1 MKKVLAGRASSAAL
15 FLLLSCLGMWGQL
28 YTGSITGT
36 VKDPS
41 GGGVPSASVTITN
54 VATGFSY
61 KAQSDSSGI
70 YTVRNL
76 PPGTYTEKVDV
87 AGFAPF
93 NRPNIVVDVNGNV
106 TLDAQLALSSS
117 SQTVTVAES
126 ATPLQSD
133 DATTGQTL
141 NRTAINNLPLV
152 NRNVF
157 DLAFLAPGVTQ
168 PPGSTYGNG
177 SQYATNFT
185 SNGSRNDQG
194 DLLLDGVTTT
204 AGENNP
210 GVVKPLYVPPVDA
223 VQEFKVQQSNMSAEL
238 AGGTVINVI
247 TRSGTNSF
255 HGELW
260 EFFRNN
266 DLDANNFFSNSA
278 GLGQPH
284 LERNDFGGEVGG
296 PIKKNKAFFFFD
308 YAGLRY
314 LQGTTSGTIGVPDAA
329 ERAGNFGEL
338 CGRAGGSFSGAGVCS
353 AAAGQIYDPFTGVLN
368 ASGNGATSR
377 TPIPFDNL
385 ATYQSPGNPLSPR
398 TLVGARGNLIDPVSA
413 KLIQAYPL
421 PNVRVGSAAY
431 NPYQNFVGQG
441 ANTTNQKSFDIKVD
455 QRFTDFDSL
464 SVRFSHEWQNYQ
476 NANFFGNGYDT
487 NTQGPTTDSAYLGV
501 INYTHTISPTTVA
514 TVSLGYSH
522 DLNNTA
528 GIAALTPGFNQVTT
542 LGLPAYTLQ
551 SGVIAPPSILV
562 YGGYGSENG
571 NGSIGA
577 QGWSVLNYGSET
589 AHLIGSVDHVA
600 GNHEIKVGAE
610 LRRYRINFI
619 QAGNPAGL
627 YSFDQFGTASGSANS
642 GGLGGDA
649 MATFLTGYNNN
660 GFSQYEIPPSVAT
673 QSYDMAAF
681 VQDNWHVNSRL
692 TLNLGVRYDV
702 VTPRTYR
709 YDNANYFDP
718 AAPSP
723 LGPPYQGALQYVA
736 INGNPRPQ
744 FDTYYGAIGPRVGMA
759 YRVGQNMTV
768 RAGYGIFYDPSVM
781 AAAGA
786 GAGGNQ
792 GYQAITSGISNVP
805 ASPNIPN
812 SFLSN
817 GFPQGILPVTG
828 NSQGTAAEL
837 GLGISGAPYR
847 TWNQVPQEQTWSFG
861 VQKEVRFGILL
872 DAEYVGRKGTHLYFG
887 GTNNLDELSAQQAN
901 AYRANPAYY
910 NQQVTNPFYKNPLI
924 STTGSIASATVPRWQ
939 LLLPYPQYTGVSV
952 SANPAANSIYNALQ
966 LRAEK
971 RFSQGIQFLF
981 TYVWSKSMDDS
992 SSAASGLNFLG
1003 SGGLTTIQDPNNRA
1017 IERSVSSYNL
1027 PQVVQFSW
1035 TYELPYG
1042 RGRMFGS
1049 NVKPVVNFI
1058 LGGWQLNGIYRWDD
1072 GFPIG
1077 LGFNGN
1083 VNLPNYG
1090 TQRPNLTGNLQ
1101 TCGTGNLNQYFC
1113 NPGVAVAPAAYT
1125 DGNAP
1130 RYLTSARAPGTD
1142 NLTASFFKSFPLGF
1156 REGARIEFRLEA
1168 FNVLN
1173 RVQFAGPDTTVGN
1186 ATFGR
1191 ISAQAN
1197 APRQVQLGLKAYF

>member
-1 MKKVLAGRASSAAL
+1 MKAALIRRVLSAAL
-15 FLLLSCLGMWGQL
+15 LLVSGSLCTWAQL
-28 YTGSITGT
+28 YTGSITGG

-41 GGGVPSASVTITN
+41 GSNVPNASVTITN
-54 VATGFSY
+54 VANGFAF
-61 KAQSDSSGI
+61 KAQTDASGI

-76 PPGTYTEKVDV
+76 PPGTYTERVD
-87 AGFAPF
+87 ATGFAAF
-93 NRPNIVVDVNGNV
+93 ERPNIIVDVNGNV
-106 TLDAQLALSSS
+106 TVNADLNLSSAA
-117 SQTVTVAES
+117 QTVTVAES
-126 ATPLQSD
+126 TTPLQSD

-168 PPGSTYGNG
+168 PPGSAYGNG
-177 SQYATNFT
+177 SGYATNFT
-185 SNGSRNDQG
+185 SDGSRNDQG

-223 VQEFKVQQSNMSAEL
+223 VEEFKVQQSNMSAEI

-247 TRSGTNSF
+247 TRSGGNSL

-278 GLGQPH
+278 GLGQAH
-284 LERNDFGGEVGG
+284 LERNDFGGEIGG

-308 YAGLRY
+308 FAGLRY
-314 LQGTTSGTIGVPDAA
+314 LQGVTSGTIGVPDAA
-329 ERAGNFGEL
+329 ERTGNFGEL
-338 CGRAGGSFSGAGVCS
+338 CGRASGSFNAAGICS

-368 ASGNGATSR
+368 AAGNGATGR

-385 ATYQSPGNPLSPR
+385 ALYQSPGNPLSPR
-398 TLVGARGNLIDPVSA
+398 KLAAAPGNLIDPVSA

-421 PNVRVGSAAY
+421 PNVNVGSAAY
-431 NPYQNFVGQG
+431 NPYQNFIGQG

-455 QRFTDFDSL
+455 QRFTDADSL
-464 SVRFSHEWQNYQ
+464 SVRFSHEWETYM

-501 INYTHTISPTTVA
+501 INYTHTFSPTTVG
-514 TVSLGYSH
+514 TISFGYSH
-522 DLNNTA
+522 DLNTTG
-528 GIAALTPGFNQVTT
+528 GIAKLTPGFNQVTT
-542 LGLPAYTLQ
+542 LGLPAYTLA
-551 SGVIAPPSILV
+551 SGVIAPPSINV
-562 YGGYGSENG
+562 YGGYASENG

-600 GNHEIKVGAE
+600 GNHEIKVGGE
-610 LRRYRINFI
+610 VRRYRINFI
-619 QAGNPAGL
+619 QAGNPAGI

-642 GGLGGDA
+642 SGVGGDG
-649 MATFLTGYNNN
+649 MATFLTGYNNS

-673 QSYDMAAF
+673 QSYDVAGF
-681 VQDNWHVNSRL
+681 VQDNWHVNDRL

-718 AAPSP
+718 SVPSP
-723 LGPPYQGALQYVA
+723 LGAPYQGALQYVGFE
-736 INGNPRPQ
+736 GNPRTQ
-744 FDTYYGAIGPRVGMA
+744 FDTYYGAIGPRFGLA
-759 YRVGQNMTV
+759 YRVGKNMTV
-768 RAGYGIFYDPSVM
+768 RGGYGIFYDPSVM
-781 AAAGA
+781 AASGA

-792 GYQAITSGISNVP
+792 GYQAVTPGVSNVP
-805 ASPNIPN
+805 GFPNVPN

-817 GFPQGILPVTG
+817 GFPQGILPVSGNTTG
-828 NSQGTAAEL
+828 RASEI

-861 VQKEVRFGILL
+861 VQKEVAFNILL

-887 GTNNLDELSAQQAN
+887 GINNLDELSAQQAN
-901 AYRANPAYY
+901 AYRANPTYY
-910 NQQVTNPFYKNPLI
+910 NQQVANPFFGNPLVNA
-924 STTGSIASATVPRWQ
+924 TGGLASATVPRWQ

-952 SANPAANSIYNALQ
+952 SNNPAANSLYNALQ

-971 RFSQGIQFLF
+971 RFSKGLQFLF
-981 TYVWSKSMDDS
+981 TYVWSKSIDDS
-992 SSAASGLNFLG
+992 SSAGSGLNFLG
-1003 SGGLTTIQDPNNRA
+1003 AGGLATIQDPNNRA

-1027 PQVVQFSW
+1027 PQVVQFSF

-1042 RGRMFGS
+1042 HGRMFGA
-1049 NVKPVVNFI
+1049 NVNPIVDFV

-1077 LGFNGN
+1077 LGYNAS

-1090 TQRPNLTGNLQ
+1090 TQRPNLTGNLT

-1113 NPGVAVAPAAYT
+1113 NPGVAVAPPQYQ

-1130 RYLTSARAPGTD
+1130 RYLTSARAPGT
-1142 NLTASFFKSFPLGF
+1142 NNVTASLFKSFPLGF

-1173 RVQFAGPDTTVGN
+1173 RVQFGAPDTTVGD

-1191 ISAQAN
+1191 ISSQAN
-1197 APRQVQLGLKAYF
+1197 APRQVQLGIKAYF

>member
-1 MKKVLAGRASSAAL
+1 LKKILVRRALSSAL
-15 FLLLSCLGMWGQL
+15 LLLSAGLTVWAQL
-28 YTGSITGT
+28 YTGSITGA
-36 VKDPS
+36 VKDAS
-41 GGGVPSASVTITN
+41 GGNVPTAAVTITN
-54 VATGFSY
+54 AANGFTF
-61 KAQSDSSGI
+61 KAVTDDSGI

-76 PPGTYTEKVDV
+76 PPGTYTEKVD
-87 AGFAPF
+87 ATGFASF
-93 NRPNIVVDVNGNV
+93 ERPNIIVDVNGNV
-106 TLDAQLALSSS
+106 TVNAELRVASAG
-117 SQTVTVAES
+117 QTVTVAES
-126 ATPLQSD
+126 ASPLQSD

-141 NRTAINNLPLV
+141 NRTSINNLPLV

-157 DLAFLAPGVTQ
+157 DLAFLAPGVTP
-168 PPGSTYGNG
+168 PPGRAYGN
-177 SQYATNFT
+177 SAAYATNFT
-185 SNGSRNDQG
+185 SDGSRNDQG

-223 VQEFKVQQSNMSAEL
+223 VEEFKVQQSNMSAEI
-238 AGGTVINVI
+238 AAGTVINVV

-278 GLGQPH
+278 GLGQAH
-284 LERNDFGGEVGG
+284 LERNDYGGEVGG

-314 LQGTTSGTIGVPDAA
+314 LQGVTSGKIGVPDSA
-329 ERAGNFGEL
+329 ERNGNFGEV
-338 CGRAGGSFSGAGVCS
+338 CGRAGGTFNAAGTCS
-353 AAAGQIYDPFTGVLN
+353 AAAGQLYDPFTGALN
-368 ASGNGATSR
+368 ASGNGATGR
-377 TPIPFDNL
+377 AAIPFDNL

-398 TLVGARGNLIDPVSA
+398 RLAAAPGNLIDPVSA

-421 PNVRVGSAAY
+421 PNVNVGSGEY
-431 NPYQNFVGQG
+431 SPFQNFIGQG

-455 QRFTDFDSL
+455 QRFTDADSL
-464 SVRFSHEWQNYQ
+464 SVRFSHEWQTYQ
-476 NANFFGNGYDT
+476 GANFFGNGYDT
-487 NTQGPTTDSAYLGV
+487 NTQGPSTDSAYLGV
-501 INYTHTISPTTVA
+501 VNYTHTFGPTTVA

-522 DLNNTA
+522 DLNATA
-528 GIAALTPGFNQVTT
+528 GIASLTPGFSQVTT
-542 LGLPAYTLQ
+542 LGLPAYTLS
-551 SGVIAPPSILV
+551 SGIIAPPSINV
-562 YGGYGSENG
+562 YGGYASENG

-577 QGWSVLNYGSET
+577 QGWSILNYGSET

-600 GNHEIKVGAE
+600 GNHEIKIGGE

-619 QAGNPAGL
+619 QAGNPAGI

-642 GGLGGDA
+642 SGIGGDA

-673 QSYDMAAF
+673 QSYDAAAF
-681 VQDNWHVNSRL
+681 VQDNWHVNDRL

-709 YDNANYFDP
+709 FDNANYFDP
-718 AAPSP
+718 GAPSP
-723 LGPPYQGALQYVA
+723 LGSPYTGALEYVGQ
-736 INGNPRPQ
+736 NGNPRKQ
-744 FDTYYGAIGPRVGMA
+744 FDTYYGGIGPRFGLA
-759 YRVGQNMTV
+759 YRIGKSTTV

-792 GYQAITSGISNVP
+792 GYQAITGGLSNVP
-805 ASPNIPN
+805 GSPNVPN

-817 GFPQGILPVTG
+817 GFPQGILPVSG
-828 NSQGTAAEL
+828 NSAGSTSEI
-837 GLGISGAPYR
+837 GLAISGAPYR

-861 VQKEVRFGILL
+861 VQKQIPFNILL

-887 GTNNLDELSAQQAN
+887 GANNLDILSAQQAN
-901 AYRANPAYY
+901 AYRANPTFY
-910 NQQVTNPFYKNPLI
+910 NQQVASPFYNNPLV
-924 STTGSIASATVPRWQ
+924 STTGSLNSRTIPQWQ
-939 LLLPYPQYTGVSV
+939 LLLPYPQYTNVSV
-952 SANPAANSIYNALQ
+952 SNNPAANSIYNALQ

-971 RFSQGIQFLF
+971 RFSKGVQFLF
-981 TYVWSKSMDDS
+981 TYVWSKSIDES
-992 SSAASGLNFLG
+992 SSGGAGLNFLG
-1003 SGGLTTIQDPNNRA
+1003 AGGLGSLQDPNNRA
-1017 IERSVSSYNL
+1017 LERSVSSFNL

-1042 RGRMFGS
+1042 RGRMFGANTNS
-1049 NVKPVVNFI
+1049 AVNFV

-1072 GFPIG
+1072 GFPVG
-1077 LGFNGN
+1077 LGYNAS
-1083 VNLPNYG
+1083 VNLPTYG
-1090 TQRPNLTGNLQ
+1090 AQRPNLAGNLT
-1101 TCGTGNLNQYFC
+1101 TCGTGNLKQYFC
-1113 NPGVAVAPAAYT
+1113 NQSVVRAPTPYQ

-1130 RYLTSARAPGTD
+1130 RYLTSARVPGT
-1142 NLTASFFKSFPLGF
+1142 NNITASLFKSFPLGF
-1156 REGARIEFRLEA
+1156 REGTRIEFRLEA

-1173 RVQFAGPDTTVGN
+1173 RVQFAGPD
-1186 ATFGR
+1186 ATFGDATFGT

>member
-1 MKKVLAGRASSAAL
+1 MKRVLVRPAL
-15 FLLLSCLGMWGQL
+15 LTQLLLLFASVSIWAQL
-28 YTGSITGT
+28 YTGSISGA
-36 VKDPS
+36 VKDP
-41 GGGVPSASVTITN
+41 GGESVPNASITITN
-54 VATGFSY
+54 VANGFSY
-61 KAQSDSSGI
+61 KAQTDASGI

-76 PPGTYTEKVDV
+76 PPATYTEKVE
-87 AGFAPF
+87 ATGFAPF
-93 NRPNIVVDVNGNV
+93 ERPNIIVDVNGNV
-106 TLDAQLALSSS
+106 TVNVELSLSSTQ
-117 SQTVTVAES
+117 QTVTVAES
-126 ATPLQSD
+126 ASPLQTD

-157 DLAFLAPGVTQ
+157 DLAFLAPGVT
-168 PPGSTYGNG
+168 PPAGRAYGTG

-223 VQEFKVQQSNMSAEL
+223 VQEFKVQQSNMTAEI

-247 TRSGTNSF
+247 TRSGTNSL

-278 GLGQPH
+278 GLGRAH

-296 PIKKNKAFFFFD
+296 PIKKDKAFFFFD
-308 YAGLRY
+308 FAGLRY
-314 LQGTTSGTIGVPDAA
+314 LQGVTSGTIGVPSSA
-329 ERAGNFGEL
+329 ERNGNFGEL
-338 CGRAGGSFSGAGVCS
+338 CGRAKGSFNAAGVCS
-353 AAAGQIYDPFTGVLN
+353 VAAGQIYDPFTGVLN
-368 ASGNGATSR
+368 AAGNGATGR
-377 TPIPFDNL
+377 VPIPFNNL

-398 TLVGARGNLIDPVSA
+398 QLAAVPGNLIDPVSA

-421 PNVRVGSAAY
+421 PNVNVGSAAY
-431 NPYQNFVGQG
+431 NPYQNFIGQG
-441 ANTTNQKSFDIKVD
+441 ANTTNQKSFDLKVD

-464 SVRFSHEWQNYQ
+464 SVRFSHTWQTYQ

-501 INYTHTISPTTVA
+501 FNYSHTFSPTTVA

-522 DLNNTA
+522 DLNVTG

-542 LGLPAYTLQ
+542 LGLPAYTLS
-551 SGVIAPPSILV
+551 SGVIAPPSINV
-562 YGGYGSENG
+562 YGGYASENG

-577 QGWSVLNYGSET
+577 QGWSVLNYGSEA
-589 AHLIGSVDHVA
+589 AHLIGSVDHIA
-600 GNHEIKVGAE
+600 GSHEIRVGGE
-610 LRRYRINFI
+610 VRRYRINFI
-619 QAGNPAGL
+619 QAGTPAGI
-627 YSFDQFGTASGSANS
+627 YSFDQFGTATGSSNAN
-642 GGLGGDA
+642 GIGGDA
-649 MATFLTGYNNN
+649 MATFLTGYNEN

-673 QSYDMAAF
+673 QSFDVAGF
-681 VQDNWHVNSRL
+681 VQDNWHVNDRL
-692 TLNLGVRYDV
+692 TLNVGVRYDV

-709 YDNANYFDP
+709 YNNANYFDP
-718 AAPSP
+718 SAPSP

-736 INGNPRPQ
+736 FQGNPRKQ
-744 FDTYYGAIGPRVGMA
+744 FNTYYGAIGPRFGLA
-759 YRVGQNMTV
+759 YRIGQSTTV
-768 RAGYGIFYDPSVM
+768 RGGYGIFYDPSVM

-792 GYQAITSGISNVP
+792 GYQAITNGISNVP
-805 ASPNIPN
+805 GFPNVPN

-828 NSQGTAAEL
+828 NSAGRASEI
-837 GLGISGAPYR
+837 GLSISGAPLR
-847 TWNQVPQEQTWSFG
+847 NWNQIPQEQTWSFG
-861 VQKEVRFGILL
+861 VQKQVPFNILL
-872 DAEYVGRKGTHLYFG
+872 DAEYVGRKGTHLYFS
-887 GTNNLDELSAQQAN
+887 GTNNLDTVSAQLAD
-901 AYRANPAYY
+901 AYRANPTYY
-910 NQQVTNPFYKNPLI
+910 NQQVPSPFFGNPLV
-924 STTGSIASATVPRWQ
+924 STTGSLNSRTVPRWQ
-939 LLLPYPQYTGVSV
+939 LLLPYPQYTGVTV
-952 SANPAANSIYNALQ
+952 SNNPAANSIYNALQ

-971 RFSQGIQFLF
+971 RFSRGLQFLF
-981 TYVWSKSMDDS
+981 TYVWSKSIDDS
-992 SSAASGLNFLG
+992 SSGASGLNFLG
-1003 SGGLTTIQDPNNRA
+1003 GGGLGTIQDPNNRR
-1017 IERSVSSYNL
+1017 IERSVSAFNL
-1027 PQVVQFSW
+1027 PQVVQFSS

-1042 RGRMFGS
+1042 RGRLFGA
-1049 NVKPVVNFI
+1049 NVNSVVNFI

-1077 LGFNGN
+1077 LGYNASVN
-1083 VNLPNYG
+1083 VPTYG
-1090 TQRPNLTGNLQ
+1090 GQRPNLTGNLT

-1113 NPGVAVAPAAYT
+1113 NPGVAVAPAPYQ

-1130 RYLTSARAPGTD
+1130 RYLTSARVPGT
-1142 NLTASFFKSFPLGF
+1142 NNITASLFKSFPLGF

-1173 RVQFAGPDTTVGN
+1173 HVQFAGPDTTVGN
-1186 ATFGR
+1186 ATFGK

-1197 APRQVQLGLKAYF
+1197 APRQVQLGIKAYF